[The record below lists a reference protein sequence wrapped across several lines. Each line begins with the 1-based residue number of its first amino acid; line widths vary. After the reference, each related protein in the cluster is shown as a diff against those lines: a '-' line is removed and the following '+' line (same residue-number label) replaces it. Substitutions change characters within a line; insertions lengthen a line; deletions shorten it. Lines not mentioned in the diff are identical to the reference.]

1 MGVLT
6 DIFDPAGGLSK
17 LMDRKKKR
25 GSGANPTND
34 SGTSG
39 EVQDMYHKGG
49 RVKRTGPARLRK
61 GEVVLTSRQARRR
74 GIRGKR
80 R

>member
-6 DIFDPAGGLSK
+6 DVFNSGGIASK

-25 GSGANPTND
+25 GSADPTN
-34 SGTSG
+34 SAGTSG
-39 EVQDMYHKGG
+39 DVQDSYHKGG
-49 RVKRTGPARLRK
+49 RVKRTGSARLRK
-61 GEVVLTSRQARRR
+61 GEVVLTAKQARRK
-74 GIRGKR
+74 GVRGKR